1 MPEKDTYRRFEIHRR
16 RYLPGGGRQIVG
28 RPHSWIMY
36 FTLKRFASPTKC
48 ASPTINPWRRHCYIG
63 VMANAKFCQSWKG
76 NCSLSALA
84 VPGTLNSC
92 TYKPLARSLKFA
104 EAWISKIWSIYSPCH
119 SQQAQSISNIIV
131 TAKIYNLV
139 VCFYSD
145 LRGKSLIYFQ
155 MPNNV
160 IFNLKIKI
168 LHWVCDCIK
177 NLLS

>member
-1 MPEKDTYRRFEIHRR
+1 MKLIIPSFPNQKSWQYPCTFSSFLSIRR
-16 RYLPGGGRQIVG
+16 
-28 RPHSWIMY
+28 
-36 FTLKRFASPTKC
+36 
-48 ASPTINPWRRHCYIG
+48 YIG

-104 EAWISKIWSIYSPCH
+104 EAWTSKIWSIYSPCH
-119 SQQAQSISNIIV
+119 SQKAQWISNIIV

-168 LHWVCDCIK
+168 LHWGCDCIK